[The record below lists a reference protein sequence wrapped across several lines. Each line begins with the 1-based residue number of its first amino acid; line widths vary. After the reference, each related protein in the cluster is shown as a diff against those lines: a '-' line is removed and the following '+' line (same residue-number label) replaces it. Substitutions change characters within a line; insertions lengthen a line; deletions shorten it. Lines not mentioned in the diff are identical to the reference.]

1 MTDDGPRGPDGR
13 PPGTGGDRDGVRVTE
28 RPAGR
33 GRLLGVVALVAVVAF
48 VGYRLLG
55 PAAEGASAAD
65 AGAQGGGPA
74 DGGSAAPAAP
84 AAAPSDGGDP
94 ARRNAGSTAGVSG
107 AAGPAADGE
116 DPTPDL
122 SDYMRPGEAPT
133 MGQVIEGLHQRGI
146 RTGLGAFNPPG
157 TSPPLLGLE
166 VPEGFVLPEGYVRH
180 HQATDDGQRIAPILM
195 FSPDRQFVEVRGR
208 RVAIPADRLVT
219 PELAPP
225 GMPLRL
231 VRIPPPRPGSGGP

>member
-1 MTDDGPRGPDGR
+1 MDSGPRAPDGR
-13 PPGTGGDRDGVRVTE
+13 PPPAGGDRDGVRVTE
-28 RPAGR
+28 RPARR
-33 GRLLGVVALVAVVAF
+33 GRLLGVVALVTIAAF
-48 VGYRLLG
+48 VGYRMLG
-55 PAAEGASAAD
+55 PQAGARGAGGAADVGDVPDPRDESGPAGPLPQGAGAAPRVAASAAS
-65 AGAQGGGPA
+65 AGTRATMPA
-74 DGGSAAPAAP
+74 
-84 AAAPSDGGDP
+84 
-94 ARRNAGSTAGVSG
+94 V
-107 AAGPAADGE
+107 DGE

-133 MGQVIEGLHQRGI
+133 MAEVIEGLHRRGI

-166 VPEGFVLPEGYVRH
+166 VPDGFVLPEGYVRH

-208 RVAIPADRLVT
+208 RVPIPADRLVT

-225 GMPLRL
+225 GMPLRI
-231 VRIPPPRPGSGGP
+231 VRIPPPRAGSGGP